1 VMRQVEA
8 ASRHDAVDVLRATGQ
23 LAAS

>member
-1 VMRQVEA
+1 MRQVDA